1 MNRKVDWNSLAAP
14 LDVRNVFASKH
25 YIRRWLSYQQ
35 KEDGL
40 VFRCEFANGEQ
51 LDYFVNVIDND
62 IIRFRMNPKGL
73 KNSSSDMLVK
83 TDFPPYKFVV
93 LESEDLVTLVTDRLR
108 VEFPR
113 AWQITA
119 YDNPDPE
126 KGNVFFSERS
136 DDRAYGPGFEVIPSG
151 FDCDDRGD
159 YKLRESIAVKPG
171 ESFYGLGEKFT
182 SLDKW
187 NQEIPMWA
195 VDSGNVSS
203 YRSYKNI
210 PFLLSSAGY
219 GLFIHS
225 SFPMIFKMGSEST
238 ITYSIHIDDSQLDMF
253 LIYGPAYKHI
263 LHRYS
268 ELTGFAPVPPKW
280 SFGFWISRAGYRSRS
295 EVENVIDEMRAR
307 GFPCDVIHLDPWW
320 MGEGPWCSYQWDEE
334 SFPQP
339 SEMMAGLL
347 SKGVRTS
354 LWIHPY
360 LPKDTDL
367 YNQAKE
373 NGYLICQKNGDV
385 SPVMEAFSG
394 ECLGAVDFTNPFAT
408 VWWQSKL
415 ETLMDMGAAVFKTD
429 FGEQAP
435 LDAVYY
441 DGRSGLEMHNIYP
454 LLYNRAAF
462 ELTKRKQGKGL
473 VWGRS
478 AYAGSQR
485 YPVQWGG
492 DSYSTLDQLSC
503 QVRALLGYGLS
514 GVPFCSHDVGG
525 FDYSPH
531 FFDETF
537 VVDFKESYKES
548 VKDKYPKDGEV
559 YVRWLQ
565 VGVFSSHVRAH
576 GKQPREPWTYDQQV
590 ESISKKFLK
599 LRYRLIPY
607 IYSQAV
613 LSTQNGLPMVRP
625 MLLNFQDDLSTRHLD
640 LQYMFG
646 ESFLVA
652 PVFSHDSYVDVYLP
666 RGQWVDYWTKEV
678 LEGGRWIEAS
688 APLDIL
694 PLWVSGG
701 SIIPLGPEQDYIDQ
715 LPLNPLTLEIYC
727 PHAQQEIIIEDE
739 SAEPI
744 HVAYQRNDNVLKLDV
759 SPTVGDVIVK
769 IIGVNCRSAVR
780 NFEVLKL
787 SIIENGCMLKLD
799 GKQGFSIT
807 FEIESEPDEKI

>member
-25 YIRRWLSYQQ
+25 YIRRWLTYQQ

-51 LDYFVNVIDND
+51 LDYFINVIDND

-548 VKDKYPKDGEV
+548 VKNKYPKDGEV

-565 VGVFSSHVRAH
+565 AGVFSSHVRAH

-607 IYSQAV
+607 IFSQAV

-652 PVFSHDSYVDVYLP
+652 PVFSHDSHVDVYLP

-744 HVAYQRNDNVLKLDV
+744 HVAYQRIDNILKLDV